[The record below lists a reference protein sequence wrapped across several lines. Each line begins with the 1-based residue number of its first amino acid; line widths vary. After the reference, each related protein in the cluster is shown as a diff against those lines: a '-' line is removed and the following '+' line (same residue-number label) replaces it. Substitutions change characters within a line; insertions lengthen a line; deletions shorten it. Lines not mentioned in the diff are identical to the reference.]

1 MNTEHAS
8 FILGLIKDPI
18 FLFFVM
24 IFVQLMSVFGQ
35 WWEARQNGSTMTFL
49 ELLSYWPQLM
59 SGLGMSVTAFYGLI
73 ESNTLNIA
81 SAIGIAGIVNKM
93 ADVINTRRTKAITD
107 SIPDGTDHGARK

>member
-8 FILGLIKDPI
+8 FILALIKDPI
-18 FLFFVM
+18 FLFFLM
-24 IFVQLMSVFGQ
+24 IFVQIISVIGQ

-59 SGLGMSVTAFYGLI
+59 TGFGMSVTAFYGLV
-73 ESNTLNIA
+73 ESGTLNIA
-81 SAIGIAGIVNKM
+81 SAFGIAGIVNKF
-93 ADVINTRRTKAITD
+93 ADVLNTRRTKAITD